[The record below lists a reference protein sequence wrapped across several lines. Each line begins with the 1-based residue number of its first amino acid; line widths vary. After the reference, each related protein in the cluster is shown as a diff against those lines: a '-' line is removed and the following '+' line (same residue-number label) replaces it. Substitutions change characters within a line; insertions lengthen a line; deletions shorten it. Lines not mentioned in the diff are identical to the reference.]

1 MAQYIRISGRSANE
15 RIEAAI
21 PRLLRNSR
29 RVHNRKQ
36 ATAVAIRMESQGRLK
51 DNGTTIA
58 PAKRGGLVGPAGQAA
73 RALLKVGIPAATIT
87 RAKPQRP
94 VVYDNA
100 VQLASNLRK
109 SKRNRRIKGE

>member
-21 PRLLRNSR
+21 PRLLANSN
-29 RVHNRKQ
+29 RVHNRRQ

-51 DNGTTIA
+51 SNGTTIA
-58 PAKRGGLVGPAGQAA
+58 PASKGGLVGAAGIAA

-87 RAKPQRP
+87 RGRPQRT

-100 VQLASNLRK
+100 IQMAQNLRN
-109 SKRNRRIKGE
+109 SKRDRRYKGV

>member
-29 RVHNRKQ
+29 RVHNRAQ

-51 DNGTTIA
+51 SNGTTIA

-73 RALLKVGIPAATIT
+73 RALLKVGIPTATIT

-100 VQLASNLRK
+100 FAMASAVRN
-109 SKRNRRIKGE
+109 SKRTKRYKGV